1 MGSHGLVGTVAA
13 ALFVAFGHSEADSLM
28 CAGDRTA
35 PGASVPEVCSVIPS
49 AITLVS
55 VDSTAYKLGAAT
67 PVVLGLALLIGGL
80 VALLRIHRRDKA
92 APSPALAPPVPGVAA
107 GPDATPSVRHGDA
120 PYASGV
126 QKPKN
131 RAKEVAIACVAVGG
145 LVVVGSLSNL
155 VQSVSAEPERRIVIA
170 ETAGGV
176 HRIQLAP
183 QVTATLEQRRDAAA
197 KEGIEIQ
204 FGGYAHPKGGDGA
217 FVLFIGGEQQISDPE
232 QSINDFFAGIANSS
246 GEQPALTEYP
256 AGDLGGEVR
265 CTAGTELRCAW
276 ADRTTYGALAA
287 TDVTEAELA
296 ALLVKMRTDLEQPK

>member
-1 MGSHGLVGTVAA
+1 MVPSI
-13 ALFVAFGHSEADSLM
+13 
-28 CAGDRTA
+28 
-35 PGASVPEVCSVIPS
+35 ASAV
-49 AITLVS
+49 TLVS
-55 VDSTAYKLGAAT
+55 EDSTAYKIGAAT
-67 PVVLGLALLIGGL
+67 PVLLGLALVIGGL
-80 VALLRIHRRDKA
+80 VALVRIYRRDKA
-92 APSPALAPPVPGVAA
+92 AQSPALPQPVPGVAA
-107 GPDATPSVRHGDA
+107 GPDAMPSVRHGDA
-120 PYASGV
+120 PHASGV

-145 LVVVGSLSNL
+145 LIAVGSLSNL

-183 QVTATLEQRRDAAA
+183 QVTAALEQRRGAAA
-197 KEGIEIQ
+197 KEGVEFQ
-204 FGGYAHPKGGDGA
+204 FGGYAHPKGGDA
-217 FVLFIGGEQQISDPE
+217 FVLFIGGEQHVSDPE

-246 GEQPALTEYP
+246 GEQPGLTEYP